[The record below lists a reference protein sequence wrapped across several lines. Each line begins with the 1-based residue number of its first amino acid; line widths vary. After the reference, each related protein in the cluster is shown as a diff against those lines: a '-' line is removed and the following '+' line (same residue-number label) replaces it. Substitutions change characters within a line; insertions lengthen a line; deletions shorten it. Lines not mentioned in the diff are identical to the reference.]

1 MCSTGPV
8 RVVVAMRIGSSIG
21 LIAVGLVLALAVDFD
36 ISGVDLSLVGW
47 ILAIAGVVGLLIS
60 VSMVRRSR
68 PVVEQPVV
76 QDPVVREQRVVR
88 EPTVHERPVVRDA
101 YPQER
106 VERREQY

>member
-1 MCSTGPV
+1 
-8 RVVVAMRIGSSIG
+8 MRIGSSIG
-21 LIAVGLVLALAVDFD
+21 LIALGLVLALAVDFD

-47 ILAIAGVVGLLIS
+47 ILAIAGVVGLLVS
-60 VSMVRRSR
+60 VSMMRRSR

-76 QDPVVREQRVVR
+76 HEQRVVR
-88 EPTVHERPVVRDA
+88 EPTVHERPVVREA